1 MTLTHDEAASEKAA
15 SGARTGTGT
24 AAGAEGG
31 ATQSGWNLG
40 RLFMLRVAAM
50 PFAAVDAL
58 RCPGAAV
65 WARGVLEQ
73 EQRLREAGAALSD
86 PIGALV
92 PAIEDE
98 RERRRLL
105 DLRRQVFNNK
115 LPRDV
120 DAALG
125 IAATLDDA
133 VGRPLAAWLDERAR
147 WEELRSAGADTFSGE
162 LAHSRAE
169 LLRLVGDDRLRLG
182 LLLASPTLDG
192 QMGAFLRGGTLDKRG
207 RKTERSLLSYLYRT
221 ACKTSPFST
230 FTALALGRFDAEL
243 DHDAA
248 TRISGRWRSHPRL
261 NVVVLARL
269 AECITANPEL
279 RADLPVT
286 LASGWHL
293 DDDRIRYV
301 QRSHEAGGDD
311 SAVSFDAARDRLFF
325 LRRSGALESL
335 LAHLADRPSVR
346 YRDLVALL
354 AARQDATQHEA
365 DQYISALVE
374 LGILQPAGLHTDVH
388 STDPVR
394 DFQRALRLIGRPWA
408 DRAADLLDGPISCV
422 DRYAAA
428 DLQTRRTLL
437 AALRRDVDAVLE
449 ALGAPGASVPR
460 TILYEDVR
468 AEDDFAVCA
477 GQSWTDLAA
486 GPLHALSRILPAF
499 DISLPQRLTL
509 KGFFLARHGAGA
521 RCDDLLKFVHDFHED
536 LFDQYLR
543 LTSGAREQPDGSP
556 APEENWLRL
565 PEITALDRARAAFVD
580 GMRRR
585 WAAHPP
591 EAEEFEL
598 DDALVEQVAAC
609 LAALPAEFTPHSH
622 FLQLA
627 RRGEDPLAVLNDSFG
642 GLYFPFTRFTHC
654 FEAPPGG
661 LSDRLQQESR
671 RRPPP
676 GAVFAEVTA
685 GAATTNLNLHGRLT
699 DYEIVC
705 PGEPSSA
712 SARARIELDDL
723 YLEHDRDADRLVLRS
738 RRLGCEVIPLYL
750 GYLLPMMLPEIPRTL
765 LLLSPTSR
773 AAVEVW
779 RGVPE
784 QVPDS
789 AEGGAVSGAALSRT
803 AAPGVSVRPRVRY
816 RSLVLRRRSWTA
828 APGTLPPRAAPH
840 PDADWFLGWQ
850 RWRAANRLP
859 VRAFATVHDPDTGSG
874 RPSWLAGS
882 KPQYTDFDSP
892 LSLVALEGLTA
903 DPGCRVVFEEMLP
916 APDELHVASAEG
928 GHVAELALEILP
940 ATDHNSADQDSAD
953 QDSADQDSADQDS
966 ADRDSADRD
975 SADRDSADRDS
986 ADRDSADRDSAD
998 RDSADRDSADRDGA
1012 AP

>member
-1 MTLTHDEAASEKAA
+1 MTLTRDDAAF
-15 SGARTGTGT
+15 GARTG
-24 AAGAEGG
+24 AEARGG
-31 ATQSGWNLG
+31 APRPGWNLG

-58 RCPGAAV
+58 RCPNAAV
-65 WARGVLEQ
+65 WARGVLE
-73 EQRLREAGAALSD
+73 EEERLREAGAALSD

-92 PAIEDE
+92 PAIADE

-115 LPRDV
+115 LPRDL
-120 DAALG
+120 AAARAIAGSLG
-125 IAATLDDA
+125 DA
-133 VGRPLAAWLDERAR
+133 VGRPLAAWLERRGR
-147 WEELRSAGADTFSGE
+147 WEELLSAGVDTYRDE

-192 QMGAFLRGGTLDKRG
+192 QMGAFLRGGSLDKRG

-243 DHDAA
+243 EPDAA
-248 TRISGRWRSHPRL
+248 TLLSGTWTSHPRL

-269 AECITANPEL
+269 AECITANPRL

-335 LAHLADRPSVR
+335 LAHLGEHPSVR

-354 AARQDATQHEA
+354 ATRQDATQQEA

-374 LGILQPAGLHTDVH
+374 LGILQSGGLHTDVH
-388 STDPVR
+388 SPDPVR
-394 DFQRALRLIGRPWA
+394 DFQHALRLIDRPWA
-408 DRAADLLDGPISCV
+408 DRAAELLDGPISCV

-428 DLQTRRTLL
+428 DLPTRRALL
-437 AALRRDVDAVLE
+437 ATLRRDVDAVLE

-468 AEDDFAVCA
+468 ARDDFATCA
-477 GQSWTDLAA
+477 AQSWTELAA
-486 GPLHALSRILPAF
+486 APLQALSRILPAF

-509 KGFFLARHGAGA
+509 KGFFLARHGAGT
-521 RCDDLLKFVHDFHED
+521 RCEDLLKFVHDFHED

-543 LTSGAREQPDGSP
+543 LTSGARDQPDGSP

-565 PEITALDRARAAFVD
+565 PEITALDRARAAFID

-591 EAEEFEL
+591 GAEEFEL
-598 DDALVEQVAAC
+598 DDALVDEVAGC
-609 LAALPAEFTPHSH
+609 LAPLPAEFAPHSH

-627 RRGEDPLAVLNDSFG
+627 RRGGDPLAVLNDSFG

-654 FEAPPGG
+654 FEAPPAG
-661 LSDRLQQESR
+661 LSDRLRRESR
-671 RRPPP
+671 LRPPP

-712 SARARIELDDL
+712 SSRARIELDDL

-779 RGVPE
+779 RGVP
-784 QVPDS
+784 DR
-789 AEGGAVSGAALSRT
+789 VSGDASGDAVPGHPASGEP
-803 AAPGVSVRPRVRY
+803 APAVTVRPRVRY

-850 RWRAANRLP
+850 RWRAAHRLP

-940 ATDHNSADQDSAD
+940 GTATDCADAESADTDRADSDSANSDSAD
-953 QDSADQDSADQDS
+953 QN
-966 ADRDSADRD
+966 
-975 SADRDSADRDS
+975 
-986 ADRDSADRDSAD
+986 
-998 RDSADRDSADRDGA
+998 GA

>member
-1 MTLTHDEAASEKAA
+1 MTLIFDHDETAP
-15 SGARTGTGT
+15 G
-24 AAGAEGG
+24 AAGP
-31 ATQSGWNLG
+31 GWSLG

-50 PFAAVDAL
+50 PFKAVDAL
-58 RCPGAAV
+58 RCPEAAS
-65 WARGVLEQ
+65 WARGVLE
-73 EQRLREAGAALSD
+73 EEARLREAGAALSD
-86 PIGALV
+86 PLGELV
-92 PAIEDE
+92 PAIADE

-115 LPRDV
+115 LPRDPA
-120 DAALG
+120 AALAV
-125 IAATLDDA
+125 AASLDDA
-133 VGRPLAAWLDERAR
+133 VGRPLAAWLEQRAR
-147 WEELRSAGADTFSGE
+147 WEESRSAGAEIYRHE
-162 LAHSRAE
+162 LAYSRAE
-169 LLRLVGDDRLRLG
+169 LRRLVGDDRLRLG

-192 QMGAFLRGGTLDKRG
+192 QMGAFLREGALDKRG

-230 FTALALGRFDAEL
+230 FTALALGHFDAKSESE
-243 DHDAA
+243 AEFESEGG
-248 TRISGRWRSHPRL
+248 TRISGVWSSHPRL

-269 AECITANPEL
+269 AECIRANPSL
-279 RADLPVT
+279 RADLPVA

-335 LAHLADRPSVR
+335 IAHLRDRPSVR

-354 AARQDATQHEA
+354 ATRQGATEQEA

-374 LGILQPAGLHTDVH
+374 LGILQAAGLHTDVH
-388 STDPVR
+388 SPEPVR
-394 DFQRALRLIGRPWA
+394 DFQRALRRIGRSWA
-408 DRAADLLDGPISCV
+408 DRAADLLDGPIACV
-422 DRYAAA
+422 DQYTAASVS
-428 DLQTRRTLL
+428 TRRALL
-437 AALRRDVDAVLE
+437 ATLRRELGAVLG
-449 ALGAPGASVPR
+449 ALAAPGASLPR

-468 AEDDFAVCA
+468 AKEDFVSCDAK
-477 GQSWTDLAA
+477 SWTELAA
-486 GPLHALSRILPAF
+486 APLHSLSRILPAF

-521 RCDDLLKFVHDFHED
+521 RCEDLLKFVHDFHED

-543 LTSGAREQPDGSP
+543 LTSGRREQPDGSP

-565 PEITALDRARAAFVD
+565 PEITALDKARAAFID
-580 GMRRR
+580 GMRQR

-591 EAEEFEL
+591 EAAEFEL
-598 DDALVEQVAAC
+598 DDGLLDEVAAC
-609 LAALPAEFTPHSH
+609 LEPLPSEFAPHSH

-627 RRGEDPLAVLNDSFG
+627 RRGGDPLVVLNDSFG

-654 FEAPPGG
+654 FEAPPAV
-661 LSDRLQQESR
+661 LSDRLREQSR
-671 RRPPP
+671 LRPPP

-699 DYEIVC
+699 DYEVVC

-712 SARARIELDDL
+712 SAEARIELDDL
-723 YLEHDRDADRLVLRS
+723 YLEHDAEADRLVLRS
-738 RRLGCEVIPLYL
+738 RRLECEVIPLYL

-779 RGVPE
+779 RGVP
-784 QVPDS
+784 DGS
-789 AEGGAVSGAALSRT
+789 ADGAP
-803 AAPGVSVRPRVRY
+803 PGITVRPRVRY

-828 APGTLPPRAAPH
+828 APGTLPPRAAPL
-840 PDADWFLGWQ
+840 PDAGWFLGWQ
-850 RWRAANRLP
+850 RWHAEHSLP
-859 VRAFATVHDPDTGSG
+859 VRAFATVHEPETGSG
-874 RPSWLAGS
+874 RPSWPAGS
-882 KPQYTDFDSP
+882 KPQYVDFDSP

-940 ATDHNSADQDSAD
+940 SAHPSASQDS
-953 QDSADQDSADQDS
+953 ST
-966 ADRDSADRD
+966 
-975 SADRDSADRDS
+975 
-986 ADRDSADRDSAD
+986 
-998 RDSADRDSADRDGA
+998 DRDGA

>member
-1 MTLTHDEAASEKAA
+1 MTLTRDDAAFGARA
-15 SGARTGTGT
+15 GTGAGSGA
-24 AAGAEGG
+24 A
-31 ATQSGWNLG
+31 QPGWSLG

-50 PFAAVDAL
+50 PFGAVDAL
-58 RCPGAAV
+58 RCPSAAV
-65 WARGVLEQ
+65 WARGVLE
-73 EQRLREAGAALSD
+73 EEKRLREAGAALSD

-115 LPRDV
+115 LPRDLAGAHSIAGSL
-120 DAALG
+120 DAA
-125 IAATLDDA
+125 
-133 VGRPLAAWLDERAR
+133 VGGPLSAWLDERAR
-147 WEELRSAGADTFSGE
+147 WEELRSAGTDTYRDE
-162 LAHSRAE
+162 LARSRAE

-192 QMGAFLRGGTLDKRG
+192 QMGGFLRGGSLDKRG

-230 FTALALGRFDAEL
+230 FTALVLGRFDTEL
-243 DHDAA
+243 EHDAA
-248 TRISGRWRSHPRL
+248 THISGTWSSHPRL

-269 AECITANPEL
+269 AECITANPGL
-279 RADLPVT
+279 RADLPVA

-335 LAHLADRPSVR
+335 LAYLGDRPTVR

-354 AARQDATQHEA
+354 AARQDATEQEA

-374 LGILQPAGLHTDVH
+374 LGILQSAGLHTDVH
-388 STDPVR
+388 SPDPVR
-394 DFQRALRLIGRPWA
+394 DFQRALRLIDRPWA
-408 DRAADLLDGPISCV
+408 DHAAQLLDGPISCV

-428 DLQTRRTLL
+428 DVPTRRSLL
-437 AALRRDVDAVLE
+437 ATLRRDIGAVLE
-449 ALGAPGASVPR
+449 ALGAPDASVPR

-468 AEDDFAVCA
+468 AKDDFAICA
-477 GQSWTDLAA
+477 AQGWTDLAA
-486 GPLHALSRILPAF
+486 APLQDLGRILPAF

-521 RCDDLLKFVHDFHED
+521 RCEDLLKFVHDFHED

-565 PEITALDRARAAFVD
+565 PEISALDQARAAFID

-591 EAEEFEL
+591 EAEELEL
-598 DDALVEQVAAC
+598 DDALVDEVAAC
-609 LAALPAEFTPHSH
+609 LAPLPSEFAPHSH

-661 LSDRLQQESR
+661 LSDRLRQESR
-671 RRPPP
+671 LRPPP

-712 SARARIELDDL
+712 SDRARIELDDL
-723 YLEHDRDADRLVLRS
+723 YLEHDRAADRLVLRS
-738 RRLGCEVIPLYL
+738 RRLGCEVVPLYL

-773 AAVEVW
+773 AAIEVW
-779 RGVPE
+779 RGVP
-784 QVPDS
+784 DGAS
-789 AEGGAVSGAALSRT
+789 GGAQDDAVPAVT
-803 AAPGVSVRPRVRY
+803 VRPRVRY

-850 RWRAANRLP
+850 RWRAAHRVP
-859 VRAFATVHDPDTGSG
+859 MRAFATVHDPDTGSG

-940 ATDHNSADQDSAD
+940 ATARDSAIQNSADQDSAD
-953 QDSADQDSADQDS
+953 HDSADQD
-966 ADRDSADRD
+966 
-975 SADRDSADRDS
+975 
-986 ADRDSADRDSAD
+986 
-998 RDSADRDSADRDGA
+998 GA